1 VYCPGPKSIL
11 KLVENDDNLIDLP
24 QPLLDEKLS
33 TLSVAQLSDLSAQTA
48 ENVTGL
54 LAGVRD
60 EIVESVIQRKNNCS
74 LNFGFGILSL
84 RANGTVEFRSSAVTQ
99 VAEGQNEDKIPNSA
113 EFGDN
118 VS

>member
-1 VYCPGPKSIL
+1 M
-11 KLVENDDNLIDLP
+11 KLVENDDNFKDLP

-33 TLSVAQLSDLSAQTA
+33 SLSVAQLSDLSAQTA
-48 ENVTGL
+48 ETVTGL

-74 LNFGFGILSL
+74 LNFGFGILNL

-99 VAEGQNEDKIPNSA
+99 VAKGQNEDKIPNSA